1 MKVPEMTIATTV
13 TAASAT
19 SVTLTPTVDRW
30 DKSEGG
36 VITTLTIAGTG
47 LAGYTVGDRVRVRVN
62 G

>member
-1 MKVPEMTIATTV
+1 MNTPELTIATTV

-19 SVTLTPTVDRW
+19 SVVLTPTVDTW
-30 DKSEGG
+30 DRAGSG

-47 LAGYTVGDRVRVRVN
+47 LAGYTVGDRVRVRVS